1 MHSFMW
7 SSFFIQLFSVLL
19 FVLVIIL
26 ILKLPGLFR
35 RVTRQEQEIQGLK
48 AQLADLN
55 NRLPEDAGK

>member
-1 MHSFMW
+1 MHFMW
-7 SSFFIQLFSVLL
+7 SSFLIQLFSVLL
-19 FVLVIIL
+19 FVLVIVL